1 MQFVATLE
9 RRRRGSMYSSR
20 AWPSAGRLRDTP
32 FHSCRL
38 FQDYLL
44 RERESVIALLGDT
57 GRAARPD
64 SRRWPNWAQA
74 QLTQDSIP
82 CGTVSMWDSL
92 PCGTVPTWDSA
103 HEGQSCVL
111 RLARGICV
119 SHTWLSSPAHRS
131 SCVHE
136 NTQRGCFMYENTG
149 GQCWIQCW
157 ILIALTI
164 SGGGSPAP
172 PEGAQSASVPG
183 VILQLPPYSQKVRNN
198 QGKQWR
204 QGSLPLTSKKMYWPG
219 CFHKVL
225 GWVFSMHFQ

>member
-92 PCGTVPTWDSA
+92 PCGTVPMRDSPVSSGWLEA
-103 HEGQSCVL
+103 F
-111 RLARGICV
+111 V
-119 SHTWLSSPAHRS
+119 SHTPGCLPLHTGPHVCMRTRRGGALCMKILEGSAESSAESSLPWLS
-131 SCVHE
+131 VE
-136 NTQRGCFMYENTG
+136 VE
-149 GQCWIQCW
+149 
-157 ILIALTI
+157 AL
-164 SGGGSPAP
+164 